1 MTLNRPS
8 RPLRSTERHE
18 TMAEHFLPGSSL
30 QWTPD
35 DLPNPIPAVL
45 VKTLPSDDCVA
56 VIRLETGE
64 VTISRI
70 GNLWIP

>member
-1 MTLNRPS
+1 
-8 RPLRSTERHE
+8 
-18 TMAEHFLPGSSL
+18 MAEHFLPGSSL